1 MRNSPYLLAL
11 GAALVIV
18 WAVVWAVG
26 SEAMPDRGNVVGID
40 GVRYNT
46 LAPSE
51 HDALAQCVVCHRID
65 AKGPERSAPS
75 LWGIVGAPKARSH
88 WFGYSHALAG
98 QDGNWS
104 ADEIDAY
111 LADPVGYLPG
121 TTKTLTRVR
130 DPDERKRI
138 IAALQSLSG
147 R

>member
-1 MRNSPYLLAL
+1 MRECGVVGDEVVAGDVVAGVEAEEVFAQARQFGVAVCRQGFDRFVARACGGF
-11 GAALVIV
+11 GAQ
-18 WAVVWAVG
+18 AVG
-26 SEAMPDRGNVVGID
+26 DIGLG
-40 GVRYNT
+40 
-46 LAPSE
+46 
-51 HDALAQCVVCHRID
+51 
-65 AKGPERSAPS
+65 SAPS